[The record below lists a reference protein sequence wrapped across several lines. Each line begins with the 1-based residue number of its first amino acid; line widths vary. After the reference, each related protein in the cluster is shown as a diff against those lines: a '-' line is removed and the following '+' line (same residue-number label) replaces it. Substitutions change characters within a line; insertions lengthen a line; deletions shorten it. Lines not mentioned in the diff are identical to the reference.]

1 MGVSLVIIISPYE
14 TVLASCLITIFAE
27 TVWPSNVLEN
37 LPVTVILRSVPTIVV
52 RLLAVTVTPDIEN
65 PVALPDR
72 TGVTLSV
79 LTKLPLRY
87 V

>member
-1 MGVSLVIIISPYE
+1 M
-14 TVLASCLITIFAE
+14 
-27 TVWPSNVLEN
+27 
-37 LPVTVILRSVPTIVV
+37 PVTVILRSVPTIVV

-87 V
+87 VLSTAVIFAVPPFAAISVLSLLNIKSYV